1 MIRIVIVEDEGHAAE
16 KLKRL
21 IEEIEPG
28 SQVVEVIPTVKEA
41 VRFFR
46 RETVDLVFLDI
57 QLLDGQSFEI
67 FEQVEIHTP
76 VIFTTAYNQ
85 YAIEAFKLN
94 SVDYLLKP
102 VRKDELKFS
111 LEKYHQTQ
119 LGSSE
124 KLREILEHV
133 HKEQPAYK
141 TRFLIQFGQK
151 MKMILVSDIAYFF
164 ARDKAV
170 YIRTFS
176 GNDYPS
182 DHTLE
187 GLSKMVDPSLFRQ
200 VNRKIMVNIHSIEN
214 MFMLSRSRVKL
225 QLKPPFE
232 NASDAIV
239 SIERSK
245 GFRQWIEN
253 SNA

>member
-1 MIRIVIVEDEGHAAE
+1 MIKIVIIEDEAHAAE

-28 SQVVEVIPTVKEA
+28 SRFVDVIPTVKGA

-46 RETVDLVFLDI
+46 REEVDLIFLDI

-102 VRKDELKFS
+102 VRKEDLKFS
-111 LEKYHQTQ
+111 LKKYHQMQ

-124 KLREILEHV
+124 KLKEILEHV
-133 HKEQPAYK
+133 HNEQTAYK

-151 MKMILVSDIAYFF
+151 MKMVHVSDIAYFF

-170 YIRTFS
+170 YIRTFN
-176 GNDYPS
+176 GKDYPS
-182 DHTLE
+182 DHTLDS
-187 GLSKMVDPSLFRQ
+187 LSRLVDPALFRQ

-225 QLKPPFE
+225 QMQPPFE

-245 GFRQWIEN
+245 GFREWIEN
-253 SNA
+253 SSA

>member
-1 MIRIVIVEDEGHAAE
+1 MIQIVIVEDEAHAAE

-21 IEEIEPG
+21 IEEVEPG
-28 SQVVEVIPTVKEA
+28 SRVVEVIPTVKEA

-46 RETVDLVFLDI
+46 REAVDLVFLDI

-67 FEQVEIHTP
+67 FEQVEISTP

-102 VRKDELKFS
+102 VRKEELKFS
-111 LEKYHQTQ
+111 LKKYRQTQ

-124 KLREILEHV
+124 KIREILEQV
-133 HKEQPAYK
+133 SGGRPAFK
-141 TRFLIQFGQK
+141 SRFLVQFGQK
-151 MKMILVSDIAYFF
+151 MKMIHVSDIAYFF
-164 ARDKAV
+164 AQDKAV

-176 GNDYPS
+176 GKDYPT

-187 GLSKMVDPSLFRQ
+187 SLGRMVDPSLFRQ

-225 QLKPPFE
+225 QLNPPFD

-245 GFRQWIEN
+245 GFREWIEN